1 MLRSVSTERHA
12 EGGAHIGGFALS
24 SEVVF
29 VSLHRFESG
38 GATMG
43 VNPSATGVARRIE
56 EVDERPIDRGG
67 RKKRRRKDVGGRRG
81 RDLFDRLGRVLLH
94 LPNELMRE
102 LGLVVLV
109 VGVDVAAPSA
119 WCAI

>member
-1 MLRSVSTERHA
+1 
-12 EGGAHIGGFALS
+12 
-24 SEVVF
+24 
-29 VSLHRFESG
+29 
-38 GATMG
+38 MG